1 MDADDTG
8 APVDGAADGAAAAAP
23 VLSTLRPPRPPRPP
37 RRILFEYAQAAVIAL
52 IFALFVRTF
61 LFQMF
66 KIPSAS
72 MEDTLLVGDHV
83 LVNKFVL
90 APLRLPFETGLL
102 PMADVRRGDIVIFRY
117 PHDPQQDYVKRVIG
131 LPGESLQI
139 VNNVVYVQERGGH
152 GFTPLTEDYTVHKH
166 PGEVP
171 DNLVNLGPLQVPDGN
186 YFAMGDNRDDSLD
199 SREWGF
205 VPRENI
211 VGRALLV
218 YWSFDGVGPDGAL
231 ALAPE
236 NGSGFERLGY
246 AITAIF
252 RFTRWERSGKVIR

>member
-1 MDADDTG
+1 MNALAPDHAGPAG
-8 APVDGAADGAAAAAP
+8 A
-23 VLSTLRPPRPPRPP
+23 RPARPP

-52 IFALFVRTF
+52 IFALFVRTW

-72 MEDTLLVGDHV
+72 MEDTLLIGDHV
-83 LVNKFVL
+83 LVNKFAL
-90 APLRLPFETGLL
+90 APLRHPFETAFL
-102 PMADVRRGDIVIFRY
+102 PLAEIKRGDIVIFRF
-117 PHDPQQDYVKRVIG
+117 PHDPEQDYVKRVIG
-131 LPGESLQI
+131 LPGDSLQI
-139 VNNVVYVQERGGH
+139 VNNVVYVQERGAQ
-152 GFTPLTEDYTVHKH
+152 GFTALTEDYTIHKH

-171 DNLVNLGPLQVPDGN
+171 ESLLNLGPIEVPEGS

-205 VPRENI
+205 VPRANI
-211 VGRALLV
+211 VGRALLI

-236 NGSGFERLGY
+236 NGSGLARL
-246 AITAIF
+246 AHAFTAIF
-252 RFTRWERSGKVIR
+252 RFTRWERSGKVVR

>member
-1 MDADDTG
+1 MDAAT
-8 APVDGAADGAAAAAP
+8 
-23 VLSTLRPPRPPRPP
+23 PP
-37 RRILFEYAQAAVIAL
+37 RRAQRRFLFEYSQAALIAL

-72 MEDTLLVGDHV
+72 MEDTLLIGDHV

-90 APLRLPFETGLL
+90 APMTLPFEREFL
-102 PMADVRRGDIVIFRY
+102 PFADVRRGDIVIFRY
-117 PHDPQQDYVKRVIG
+117 PHDMQQDYVKRVIG
-131 LPGESLQI
+131 LPGDTLKIINQ
-139 VNNVVYVQERGGH
+139 VVYVQPAGASG
-152 GFTPLTEDYTVHKH
+152 YTALPEPYSVHKH

-171 DNLVNLGPLQVPDGN
+171 DNLMNFGPIEIPDGQ

-205 VPRENI
+205 VPRRNI

-218 YWSFDGVGPDGAL
+218 YWSFDGVAPDGSL
-231 ALAPE
+231 ALAPRNE
-236 NGSGFERLGY
+236 GPLRRL
-246 AITAIF
+246 ADSLTAIF
-252 RFTRWERSGKVIR
+252 RYTRWERSGLIVR

>member
-1 MDADDTG
+1 MSR
-8 APVDGAADGAAAAAP
+8 GAAATPGDAAAGAAFAAP
-23 VLSTLRPPRPPRPP
+23 ARRR

-52 IFALFVRTF
+52 IFALFVRTY

-83 LVNKFVL
+83 LVNKFAL
-90 APLRLPFETGLL
+90 APLRLPFETAFL
-102 PMADVRRGDIVIFRY
+102 PIADVRRGDIVIFRY

-139 VNNVVYVQERGGH
+139 VNNVVYVKPRGQR
-152 GFTPLTEDYTVHKH
+152 GFSALAEDYTVHKH

-171 DNLVNLGPLQVPDGN
+171 DDLVDLGPVQVPDGC

-211 VGRALLV
+211 VGRALLI

-236 NGSGFERLGY
+236 NGSGLERLGH
-246 AITAIF
+246 ALTAVF
-252 RFTRWERSGKVIR
+252 RFTRWERSGKVVR

>member
-1 MDADDTG
+1 VAG
-8 APVDGAADGAAAAAP
+8 
-23 VLSTLRPPRPPRPP
+23 PPRP
-37 RRILFEYAQAAVIAL
+37 RRFVFEYTQAAVIAL

-90 APLRLPFETGLL
+90 APSSLPFEREFL
-102 PMADVRRGDIVIFRY
+102 PFSAVRRGDIVIFRF

-131 LPGESLQI
+131 LPGDTIRI
-139 VNNVVYVQERGGH
+139 VNQVVYVQPARQH
-152 GFTPLTEDYTVHKH
+152 GFSPLLEPYAVHKH
-166 PGEVP
+166 AGAIPDALRNFGPVPVP
-171 DNLVNLGPLQVPDGN
+171 DDH

-205 VPRENI
+205 VPRRNI
-211 VGRALLV
+211 VGRALLI
-218 YWSFDGVGPDGAL
+218 YWSFEGVGPDGAL
-231 ALAPE
+231 ALARGNE
-236 NGSGFERLGY
+236 TGLQRLVRS
-246 AITAIF
+246 ATAVF
-252 RFTRWERSGKVIR
+252 RFTRWERSGMIVR

>member
-1 MDADDTG
+1 VG
-8 APVDGAADGAAAAAP
+8 
-23 VLSTLRPPRPPRPP
+23 RPPRP
-37 RRILFEYAQAAVIAL
+37 RRFLFEYGQAALIAL

-83 LVNKFVL
+83 LVNKFVA
-90 APLRLPFETGLL
+90 APLAFPIERGLL
-102 PMADVRRGDIVIFRY
+102 PHADVRRGDIVIFRF
-117 PHDPQQDYVKRVIG
+117 PHDPRQDYVKRVIG
-131 LPGESLQI
+131 LPGDTIRI
-139 VNNVVYVQERGGH
+139 VNRVVYVQPAGGQ
-152 GFTPLTEDYTVHKH
+152 GFTPLDEPYVVHKH

-171 DNLVNLGPLQVPDGN
+171 EGLDAFGPVEVPPGH

-205 VPRENI
+205 VPRRNI
-211 VGRALLV
+211 VGRALLI

-231 ALAPE
+231 ALARGGE
-236 NGSGFERLGY
+236 SGLGRLLHS
-246 AITAIF
+246 ATAIF
-252 RFTRWERSGKVIR
+252 RFTRWERSGMLVR

>member
-1 MDADDTG
+1 VAEP
-8 APVDGAADGAAAAAP
+8 A
-23 VLSTLRPPRPPRPP
+23 RP
-37 RRILFEYAQAAVIAL
+37 RRFLFEYTQAAAIAL

-90 APLRLPFETGLL
+90 TPEALPFERQFL
-102 PMADVRRGDIVIFRY
+102 PLSEVRRGDIIIFRY

-131 LPGESLQI
+131 LPGDTLKIINQ
-139 VNNVVYVQERGGH
+139 VVYVRPAGEK
-152 GFTPLTEDYTVHKH
+152 GFTALEEPYTVHKH

-171 DNLVNLGPLQVPDGN
+171 DSLNNFGPVDVPQGQ

-205 VPRENI
+205 VPRQNI
-211 VGRALLV
+211 VGRAVLI
-218 YWSFDGVGPDGAL
+218 YWSFDGVGPDGTL
-231 ALAPE
+231 ALA
-236 NGSGFERLGY
+236 NQGDTGFARLLHST
-246 AITAIF
+246 TAIF
-252 RFTRWERSGKVIR
+252 RYTRWERSGRIVR

>member
-1 MDADDTG
+1 MSRVSG
-8 APVDGAADGAAAAAP
+8 APPGDAAAGAAFAAP
-23 VLSTLRPPRPPRPP
+23 DPPARPQ
-37 RRILFEYAQAAVIAL
+37 RRFLFEYAQAAVIAL
-52 IFALFVRTF
+52 IFALFVRTY

-72 MEDTLLVGDHV
+72 MEETLLVGDHV
-83 LVNKFVL
+83 LVNKFAL
-90 APLRLPFETGLL
+90 APLRLPFEAAFL
-102 PMADVRRGDIVIFRY
+102 PIADVRRGDIVIFRY
-117 PHDPQQDYVKRVIG
+117 PHDPQQDYVKRIIG

-139 VNNVVYVQERGGH
+139 VNNVVYVKPRGQR
-152 GFTPLTEDYTVHKH
+152 GFSALSEDYTVHKH

-171 DNLVNLGPLQVPDGN
+171 DGLVDFGPVQVPDGS

-211 VGRALLV
+211 VGRALLI

-236 NGSGFERLGY
+236 GGSGLERLGH
-246 AITAIF
+246 AVTAVF
-252 RFTRWERSGKVIR
+252 RFTRWERSGKVVR